1 VYVNN
6 AAVIAADIQV
16 STHWRFLYHK
26 REPPV
31 VHLILQAQNGVIHL
45 IDTVLIP
52 QGLFDLPTLVTLN
65 PQLQIL
71 GKVLTVNGLIPT
83 LSS

>member
-1 VYVNN
+1 MY
-6 AAVIAADIQV
+6 
-16 STHWRFLYHK
+16 LC
-26 REPPV
+26 
-31 VHLILQAQNGVIHL
+31 ILQAQNGVIHL